1 MSFEIDR
8 EELMRVY
15 LAESEEILGT
25 LEEMLVVLES
35 RPGDAETIDAIFRA
49 AHTLKGNSASVGLNA
64 PAALAHA
71 MEDLLDE
78 VRAKRFTVTPSFIT
92 LMLKS
97 GDACRR
103 LIESSM
109 SGADELSA
117 EAVSLRLALEAAR
130 AMGVAAEIEDRP
142 AGDVESETQDHA
154 AASKRRL
161 RIDLDRLDSILNL
174 TGELSIAA
182 GRLSAAIDMLPE
194 RDRQRL
200 DSHAEDALRILGELQ
215 QQVTRVRMVPIG
227 PRLEQQRRTIR
238 DLAQSAGKPVRLVTD
253 GHDVEIDA
261 SLVDQIKDPLT
272 HMIRNAVDHG
282 VETTDVRLARGKN
295 AVATVTLRAYH
306 DGGHVVVEVADDG
319 GGFDRER
326 ILARARQR
334 GMVAEGTIPHDDE
347 IYGYVFAPGFTTA
360 EKVTE
365 LSGRGV
371 GMDVVN
377 RAIGAMRGSVHVT
390 SRAGEGATIA
400 IRLPLTLA
408 VLRGLVLE
416 AGGER
421 FVIAADAI
429 TRCAAVPP
437 SESGLESRRNTYG
450 LTEIE
455 QRTVPY
461 IRLRQL
467 FAIEH
472 AEAPAVEQMVLIRSQ
487 SSEVALVVDDL
498 IGEMQAVIKPLA
510 KVFRKLA
517 GISSSTIFADG
528 RVGLILDAGE
538 LVRRAVRESGI
549 HIQRD

>member
-1 MSFEIDR
+1 MSFELER

-15 LAESEEILGT
+15 LAEAEDILGT
-25 LEEMLVVLES
+25 IEEELVVLES
-35 RPGDAETIDAIFRA
+35 RPGDEETINAIFRA
-49 AHTLKGNSASVGLNA
+49 AHTLKGSSASVGLNA
-64 PAALAHA
+64 PATLAHA

-78 VRAKRFTVTPSFIT
+78 VRANRFTVTPSFIT
-92 LMLKS
+92 LMLRS

-109 SGADELSA
+109 SGVDELSA
-117 EAVSLRLALEAAR
+117 EAASLRLALEAAK
-130 AMGVAAEIEDRP
+130 AMGVAAEME
-142 AGDVESETQDHA
+142 AADVEGETQDP
-154 AASKRRL
+154 ASATRRRL
-161 RIDLDRLDSILNL
+161 RVNLDRLDSILNL
-174 TGELSIAA
+174 TGELSIAS
-182 GRLSAAIDMLPE
+182 GRLSAAVDTLHE

-200 DSHAEDALRILGELQ
+200 HSHAEDVERILGELQ

-227 PRLEQQRRTIR
+227 PRLDQQRRTIR
-238 DLAQSAGKPVRLVTD
+238 DLAQSAGKPVRLVTE

-261 SLVDQIKDPLT
+261 SLVDQIRDPLT

-282 VETTDVRLARGKN
+282 VETADVRRARGKN
-295 AVATVTLRAYH
+295 AVATVALRAYH

-334 GMVAEGTIPHDDE
+334 GMVAEGTVPQDDE
-347 IYGYVFAPGFTTA
+347 IYGFVFAPGFTTA

-371 GMDVVN
+371 GMDVVS

-390 SRAGEGATIA
+390 SRSGEGATIT

-421 FVIAADAI
+421 FVIPADAI

-437 SESGLESRRNTYG
+437 GQSRGDTYG
-450 LTEIE
+450 LTEIGE
-455 QRTVPY
+455 RTVPY
-461 IRLRQL
+461 IRLREL

-472 AEAPAVEQMVLIRSQ
+472 SHVPAPAHREQMVLVRSQ
-487 SSEVALVVDDL
+487 SAEVALVVDDL

-517 GISSSTIFADG
+517 GVSSSTIFADG

>member
-1 MSFEIDR
+1 MTFDADR

-15 LAESEEILGT
+15 FAETEEILGA
-25 LEEMLVVLES
+25 LEEQLVILES
-35 RPGDAETIDAIFRA
+35 RPGDPETINAIFRA
-49 AHTLKGNSASVGLNA
+49 AHTLKGSSASVALNA
-64 PAALAHA
+64 PTTLAHA

-78 VRAKRFTVTPSFIT
+78 VRAGRFTVTPSFIT

-117 EAVSLRLALEAAR
+117 EAVSLRLALEAAK
-130 AMGVAAEIEDRP
+130 AIGVAADV
-142 AGDVESETQDHA
+142 ATDVEEHAETESSEPA

-161 RIDLDRLDSILNL
+161 RVDLDRLDSILNL
-174 TGELSIAA
+174 TSELSIAA
-182 GRLSAAIDMLPE
+182 GRLRAAIGTLPE

-200 DSHAEDALRILGELQ
+200 DSHSEDVERILGELQ

-227 PRLEQQRRTIR
+227 PRFEQQRRTIR
-238 DLAQSAGKPVRLVTD
+238 DVAQSAGKPVRLVTE

-261 SLVDQIKDPLT
+261 SLVDQLRDPLT

-282 VETTDVRLARGKN
+282 VEPADVRRARGKN
-295 AVATVTLRAYH
+295 AVATVALRAYH

-334 GMVAEGTIPHDDE
+334 GMVAEGTTPPDDE
-347 IYGYVFAPGFTTA
+347 IYGFVFAPGFTTA

-365 LSGRGV
+365 ISGRGV
-371 GMDVVN
+371 GMDVVS
-377 RAIGAMRGSVHVT
+377 RAIGAMRGSVQVT
-390 SRAGEGATIA
+390 SRPGEGATIA
-400 IRLPLTLA
+400 VRLPLTLA

-421 FVIAADAI
+421 FVISADAI
-429 TRCAAVPP
+429 THCAAVP
-437 SESGLESRRNTYG
+437 SGDSRGNTYG
-450 LTEIE
+450 LTEIGE
-455 QRTVPY
+455 RTVPY
-461 IRLRQL
+461 IRLREL

-472 AEAPAVEQMVLIRSQ
+472 EHVPAVEQMVLVRSR
-487 SSEVALVVDDL
+487 SAEVALVVDDL
-498 IGEMQAVIKPLA
+498 IGEIQAVIKPLA

-517 GISSSTIFADG
+517 GVSSSTIFADG

-538 LVRRAVRESGI
+538 LVRRAVRESGTNSK
-549 HIQRD
+549 RD